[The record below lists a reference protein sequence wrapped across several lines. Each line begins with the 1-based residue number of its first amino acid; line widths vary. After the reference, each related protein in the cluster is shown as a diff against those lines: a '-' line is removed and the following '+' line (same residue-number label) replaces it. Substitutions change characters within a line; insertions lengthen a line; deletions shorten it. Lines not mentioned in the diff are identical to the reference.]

1 CSGVVETFDV
11 LQVLQLSAGL
21 PNTAICHQSADV
33 NCDGSSAAL
42 DALLIL
48 VFIAAGESPLLPGG
62 CAPIGSLSLLE

>member
-1 CSGVVETFDV
+1 LRSL

-21 PNTAICHQSADV
+21 NTAICHQSADV

-48 VFIAAGESPLLPGG
+48 VFIAAGESPLLLGG
-62 CAPIGSLSLLE
+62 CAPIDSLSLLE